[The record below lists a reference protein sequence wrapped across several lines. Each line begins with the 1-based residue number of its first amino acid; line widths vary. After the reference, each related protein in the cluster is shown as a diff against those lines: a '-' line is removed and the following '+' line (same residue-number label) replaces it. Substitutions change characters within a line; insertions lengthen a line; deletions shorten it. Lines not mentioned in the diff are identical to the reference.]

1 MKFTSLYFSRI
12 LNNKIFTHDFQVMG
26 RLEDLGVTGDIQNPK
41 VVAAVLRTQDG
52 TKYISWKQFQ
62 ITKKKGQYHL
72 SCSQSEE
79 VDTTDLLFLKRK
91 ILDQQIIDINGRKV
105 VRVNDIRLVVVP
117 GGTFVVAVD
126 IGVEGLMRR
135 MGLAKLI
142 SRVGIKL
149 PSKLILW
156 NDVEAL
162 VTTSDNVVLSKTY
175 DKLATMHPSD
185 LADIIEDIDTQTGMM
200 LFNKMDNA
208 RSADVLEE
216 MEDDAQIKV
225 IESLSTEKAADI
237 LEEMP
242 SDEAADILDGL
253 EESKAEELLSNM
265 EKETSDEI
273 RDLMQYEDKDIGS
286 IMNPEFIAFS
296 SDTTVDD
303 VIKYLK
309 VEKPEEGLM
318 NYIYVTN
325 AKGKFAGKVTLR
337 DLVFADGKELLKSL
351 MHKDVIFMYDDDEKD
366 QLIEV
371 ASKYNLLS
379 IPIVNHEMQLEG
391 NVIIHDI
398 LDEILRK

>member
-12 LNNKIFTHDFQVMG
+12 LNNKIFSHDFQVMG

-41 VVAAVLRTQDG
+41 VVAVVLKTQDG
-52 TKYISWKQFQ
+52 TKYINWQHFQ

-72 SCSQSEE
+72 SCAQSEE
-79 VDTTDLLFLKRK
+79 VDTSQLFFLKKK

-126 IGVEGLMRR
+126 IGIEGLMRR

-142 SRVGIKL
+142 SKVGIKL

-162 VTTSDNVVLSKTY
+162 MTAGDNVVLSKTY

-225 IESLSTEKAADI
+225 IENLSTEKAADI

-286 IMNPEFIAFS
+286 IMNPEYIAFS
-296 SDTTVDD
+296 SDTSVDD
-303 VIKYLK
+303 VIKFLRH
-309 VEKPEEGLM
+309 EKPEEGLM

-325 AKGKFAGKVTLR
+325 AKGKLVGKVTLR
-337 DLVFADGKELLKSL
+337 DLMFADGKEALKSL
-351 MHKDVIFMYDDDEKD
+351 MHKDVIFMYDNDEKE

-379 IPIVNHEMQLEG
+379 IPIVNHDMQLEG

>member
-12 LNNKIFTHDFQVMG
+12 LNNKIFSHDFQVMG
-26 RLEDLGVTGDIQNPK
+26 RLEDLGVTGDVQNPK
-41 VVAAVLRTQDG
+41 VVAVVLKTQDG
-52 TKYISWKQFQ
+52 TKYINWQHFQ

-72 SCSQSEE
+72 SCGQSEE
-79 VDTTDLLFLKRK
+79 VDTSELFFLKKK

-126 IGVEGLMRR
+126 IGIEGLMRR

-142 SRVGIKL
+142 SKVGIKL

-162 VTTSDNVVLSKTY
+162 VTASDNVVLSKTY

-200 LFNKMDNA
+200 IFNKMDNA

-225 IESLSTEKAADI
+225 IENLSTEKAADI

-286 IMNPEFIAFS
+286 IMNPEYIAFS
-296 SDTTVDD
+296 SDTTVDE
-303 VIKYLK
+303 VMRFLRL
-309 VEKPEEGLM
+309 EKPEEGLM

-325 AKGKFAGKVTLR
+325 AKGKLVGKVTLR
-337 DLVFADGKELLKSL
+337 DLMFAEGKEALKSL
-351 MHKDVIFMYDDDEKD
+351 MHKDVIFMYDNDEKE
-366 QLIEV
+366 QLVEV

-379 IPIVNHEMQLEG
+379 IPIVNHDMQLEG